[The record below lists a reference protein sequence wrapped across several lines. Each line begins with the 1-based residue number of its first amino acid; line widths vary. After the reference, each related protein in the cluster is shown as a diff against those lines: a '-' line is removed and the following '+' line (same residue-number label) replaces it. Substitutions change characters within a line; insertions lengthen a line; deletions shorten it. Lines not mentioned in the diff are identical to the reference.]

1 MTDLIRKD
9 LREEAVELL
18 LPQFSNSANLQ
29 NFIRSLVGEFTVPY
43 EDMFDIR
50 ENFDLLVAVG
60 DQLDLIGSLL
70 NTSRAGLTDD
80 QYRSTLFAVIFVN
93 SSTGSP
99 ENLIQNLN
107 SIVGEKGYL
116 LLENFPAEVQVRLY
130 KPQNILT
137 QDILDA
143 MLPLGVGSIFFEN
156 PYIDKM
162 VWELSEVD
170 IGGVIT
176 NPNPLSVLPDVANIE
191 TSSVVLA
198 DVIFT

>member
-18 LPQFSNSANLQ
+18 LPQFSNSPDLQ

>member
-9 LREEAVELL
+9 LREEAVGLL

-29 NFIRSLVGEFTVPY
+29 NFIRSLIGGFTVPY
-43 EDMFDIR
+43 EDMFDIA
-50 ENFDLLVAVG
+50 ENFDLPTAVG
-60 DQLDLIGSLL
+60 DQLDLLGSLL
-70 NTSRAGLTDD
+70 NTPRAGLTDD

-107 SIVGEKGYL
+107 SVVGGGGYV
-116 LLENFPAEVQVRLY
+116 LLENFPAEIQVRLY

-143 MLPLGVGSIFFEN
+143 MLPLGIGSIFFEN

-176 NPNPLSVLPDVANIE
+176 NPNPLSVLPDVADIE
-191 TSSVVLA
+191 TSDVVLA